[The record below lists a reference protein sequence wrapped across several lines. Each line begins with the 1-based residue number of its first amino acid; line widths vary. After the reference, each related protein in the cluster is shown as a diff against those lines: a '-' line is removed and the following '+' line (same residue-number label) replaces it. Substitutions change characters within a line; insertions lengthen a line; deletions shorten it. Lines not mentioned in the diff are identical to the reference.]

1 MSTVRMGWETWIGLA
16 VEAATGTANNT
27 AAYLWESADGAAD
40 SLDLGYQRT
49 EGHPISGYRA
59 VLAQSIRNTHQL
71 PGGALPPAPLWMN
84 GSSLWLLH
92 TLEAHGMGSAV
103 AGSAW
108 TFTPATV
115 QRATAAFPALTVI
128 KRTGID
134 GRAEVYAGGV
144 IDELTFSGAHGGY
157 VSITPT
163 FKFLSGTH
171 HATAGTGS
179 LTPTTA
185 PYFTAADTAI
195 TWNGETIYP
204 SAWSITSR
212 NNIPD
217 KLATGAFARSAY
229 CLGDYTGEASI
240 TIPRDDGMGTNF
252 LTKYMTPAVGTLI
265 VQGTSTAGTVAGG
278 GVLTWKLTA
287 LLVPRP
293 FALPAQAGELT
304 DTIGF
309 DLTGAAGL
317 TVVITSDASAL

>member
-1 MSTVRMGWETWIGLA
+1 
-16 VEAATGTANNT
+16 
-27 AAYLWESADGAAD
+27 
-40 SLDLGYQRT
+40 
-49 EGHPISGYRA
+49 
-59 VLAQSIRNTHQL
+59 
-71 PGGALPPAPLWMN
+71 MN

-128 KRTGID
+128 KRTGIS

-171 HATAGTGS
+171 RATTGTGS
-179 LTPTTA
+179 LKPTTA

-240 TIPRDDGMGTNF
+240 TIPRDDGMGMNF
-252 LTKYMTPAVGTLI
+252 LTKYMTPEVGTLI

-278 GVLTWKLTA
+278 GVLSWKLTA

>member
-16 VEAATGTANNT
+16 VEANTGTANNA

-71 PGGALPPAPLWMN
+71 PGGALPPAPIWMD

-128 KRTGID
+128 KRTGIS

-171 HATAGTGS
+171 RATAGTGS
-179 LTPTTA
+179 LKPTTA

-240 TIPRDDGMGTNF
+240 TIPRDDGMGMNF
-252 LTKYMTPAVGTLI
+252 LTKYMTPEVGTLI

-278 GVLTWKLTA
+278 GVLSWKLTA